1 MCGMG
6 AKKGQTT
13 IAIFTSTRDRLASI
27 GKKKE
32 TYDQI
37 INNLLDEHE
46 KAK

>member
-1 MCGMG
+1 MSV
-6 AKKGQTT
+6 KKGQTT
-13 IAIFTSTRDRLASI
+13 IAIFTSTRDRLAGI

-37 INNLLDEHE
+37 INKLLDEHE